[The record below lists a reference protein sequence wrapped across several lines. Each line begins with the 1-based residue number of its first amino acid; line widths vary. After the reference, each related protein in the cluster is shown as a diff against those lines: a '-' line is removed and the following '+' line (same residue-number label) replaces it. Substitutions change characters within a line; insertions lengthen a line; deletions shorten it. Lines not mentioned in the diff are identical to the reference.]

1 MSTKIGIEMAQKVPP
16 NCSGKIGLEMVQ
28 KIPLGVNKKEPNH
41 PVYSAHPSQF
51 ADDNDD
57 NHKDDDDDDILM
69 MLMIMKMML
78 MMITFE
84 FLAARLQMH

>member
-1 MSTKIGIEMAQKVPP
+1 MAQKVPP